1 MIFSTSLTMK
11 GVQLA
16 KIVSLAS
23 LFMIIKY
30 YD

>member
-11 GVQLA
+11 GVQLV